1 MSPLHPPTPAHKAL
15 TPRQWLLEGFDQ
27 TKDEDIPSLDEV
39 RKAISFQSTEVE
51 AIPTAARP
59 VRAKA
64 PMDGVVRIKGTP
76 SEGGGPQRTRSP
88 RAKAPPD
95 EEPIP
100 VVRARIPL
108 EDVVPPTEEV
118 IPTVRAK
125 MPFGEGS
132 AYMATEED
140 VPAMP
145 VRVKLPFDEDLVRPI
160 RAKLPPYE
168 ESITPEDVE
177 EQLSNS
183 STEEAM
189 PVITA
194 KLPPQDGMEDV
205 QQTSRPA
212 RARLPGTGSRPLR
225 AKLPPDEESI
235 PVVRAKLPTEDMDER
250 VTNTSTEE
258 VIPIIRAKLPPGE
271 DGIKDMEQTSRPAR
285 ARLPG
290 AGSRPLRAKLPPD
303 EESIPVVRAKLPTED
318 MDEQVPNTSTEEVIP
333 IIRAKLPPGE
343 DGIKDMEQTSRPARA
358 RLPGAGSRPL
368 RAKLPPDEE
377 SIPVVRAKLPPE
389 DMDEQVPSTS
399 TEEAVPVVGEK
410 LPPAEGDV
418 MEDVQQISRPARAKL
433 SGAGGRPLRAKLP
446 PDEESLPLVRARLPP
461 ECVEEQVS
469 VSPTEDCVTPVKAKL
484 PEGRGTKQ
492 VPRPIKAK
500 LPPDD
505 ENSPSPQGKV
515 VRSKLAAPSASQE
528 DQVSRPRPGSA
539 QSQTSVASPLSG
551 LPKPARNISSPN
563 LPQTGG
569 SPGPRGSK
577 QSATQSTK
585 RVSTLTSQQSSP
597 SPPPLQPS
605 LSPSPTDG
613 GQTSVEAEQVGPKA
627 KVAAVSRLAA
637 SPSSNR
643 NPSARGLANP
653 SGQKLSLAKGDRAV
667 PSSSSTS
674 QAVASRRVLPSAE
687 GGEVADSPSNLKVP
701 SKSSPRSKMVA
712 SPSNQQKRLV
722 SAPTSRFASWHGTKP
737 IWCLRCPLPFKFF

>member
-1 MSPLHPPTPAHKAL
+1 MASEELDQTSSERVRELEDMVQKLKQENMKLLGTVKDGPRKFSRPQLDSPEDPEADLIPLGNTEDDPDEWLYVSPLHPPTPAHKAL

-64 PMDGVVRIKGTP
+64 PTDEVVRIKGTP

-108 EDVVPPTEEV
+108 EDVVPPTEEA

-125 MPFGEGS
+125 MPYGEGS

-145 VRVKLPFDEDLVRPI
+145 VRAKLPFDEDLARPI

-183 STEEAM
+183 STEEAKL
-189 PVITA
+189 VITA

-212 RARLPGTGSRPLR
+212 RARLPGAGSRPFR

-235 PVVRAKLPTEDMDER
+235 PVVRAKLPPEDLDEQ

-285 ARLPG
+285 ARVPG

-303 EESIPVVRAKLPTED
+303 EESIPVVRAKL
-318 MDEQVPNTSTEEVIP
+318 
-333 IIRAKLPPGE
+333 R
-343 DGIKDMEQTSRPARA
+343 
-358 RLPGAGSRPL
+358 
-368 RAKLPPDEE
+368 
-377 SIPVVRAKLPPE
+377 PE

-461 ECVEEQVS
+461 ECVEEHVS

-492 VPRPIKAK
+492 
-500 LPPDD
+500 
-505 ENSPSPQGKV
+505 GKV

-528 DQVSRPRPGSA
+528 DQVPRPRPGSA

-569 SPGPRGSK
+569 SPGPRGPK

-627 KVAAVSRLAA
+627 KVVAVSRLTA

-701 SKSSPRSKMVA
+701 SKSSPRSKIMA

-722 SAPTSRFASWHGTKP
+722 SAPTSRVTQAAQPAANGADDWSEG
-737 IWCLRCPLPFKFF
+737 CY